1 VSCKKYYALKQT
13 HSEEEPSLAFL
24 ELEKERKKP
33 EIFMMWSFPALLQRG
48 VQLDQHIDV
57 IMHLLFL

>member
-24 ELEKERKKP
+24 ELEKEREKTGT
-33 EIFMMWSFPALLQRG
+33 LY
-48 VQLDQHIDV
+48 DV
-57 IMHLLFL
+57 VLSSHLAKRRTT